1 MGKYFSD
8 TEVSDGTLGPLGCMG
23 LPGLYANDIV
33 GQGCW
38 AVTGAPV
45 IINDTYMSVM
55 AGFEMINFNFR
66 VDGTSR
72 ACQINMLFRGH

>member
-55 AGFEMINFNFR
+55 AG
-66 VDGTSR
+66 
-72 ACQINMLFRGH
+72 